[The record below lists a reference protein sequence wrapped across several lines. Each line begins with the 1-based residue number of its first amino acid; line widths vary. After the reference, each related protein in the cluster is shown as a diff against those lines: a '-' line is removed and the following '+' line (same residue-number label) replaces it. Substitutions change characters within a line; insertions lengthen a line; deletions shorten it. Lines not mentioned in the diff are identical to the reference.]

1 MPVTAKLS
9 RRFYE
14 QFGDELTNELVE
26 WFNSVDATYHSDLKE
41 LNEINFARFD
51 AKLEQRI
58 AAIDAKIDG
67 LEARFDRRIDGLEK
81 RFDVLEEK
89 LEKRFAV
96 FEVRIIRWTLT
107 LWTGTMLAFVGLL
120 VAVLRSK

>member
-26 WFNSVDATYHSDLKE
+26 WFNSVDATYHSDLRE

-51 AKLEQRI
+51 AKLEQRAVSI
-58 AAIDAKIDG
+58 AAKIDG
-67 LEARFDRRIDGLEK
+67 LEAILDRRID
-81 RFDVLEEK
+81 VLEER
-89 LEKRFAV
+89 LEKRFAI
-96 FEVRIIRWTLT
+96 FEARILRWTLT
-107 LWTGTMLAFVGLL
+107 LWTGTMLAFAGLV